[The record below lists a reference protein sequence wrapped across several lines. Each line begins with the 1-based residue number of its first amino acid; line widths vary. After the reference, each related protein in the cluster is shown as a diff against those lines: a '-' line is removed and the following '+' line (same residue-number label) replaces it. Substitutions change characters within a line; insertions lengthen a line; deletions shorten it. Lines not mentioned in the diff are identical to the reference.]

1 MNLGARFARPAC
13 APARARRERS
23 KRAPLLDR
31 ETRKLQSLTTRNKK
45 KYPVYTDYITGE
57 DMNEPATTTMIFR
70 IDADLKKA
78 FEMSAKA
85 RDLTASQLIRK
96 YIRHEVDQFMQKN
109 AQGALDLEDRPTPTP
124 SVKKPAKGQ
133 KMASLS
139 QARRGKA

>member
-1 MNLGARFARPAC
+1 M
-13 APARARRERS
+13 S
-23 KRAPLLDR
+23 
-31 ETRKLQSLTTRNKK
+31 ET
-45 KYPVYTDYITGE
+45 
-57 DMNEPATTTMIFR
+57 ATTTMIFR

-109 AQGALDLEDRPTPTP
+109 AQGALDLVDRPTPTP

-133 KMASLS
+133 KMAFLS
-139 QARRGKA
+139 QARKGKA

>member
-1 MNLGARFARPAC
+1 MS
-13 APARARRERS
+13 ES
-23 KRAPLLDR
+23 
-31 ETRKLQSLTTRNKK
+31 
-45 KYPVYTDYITGE
+45 
-57 DMNEPATTTMIFR
+57 ATTTMIFR

-109 AQGALDLEDRPTPTP
+109 AQGALDLGDRQTPTP

-133 KMASLS
+133 KMASMSL
-139 QARRGKA
+139 ARRGKA